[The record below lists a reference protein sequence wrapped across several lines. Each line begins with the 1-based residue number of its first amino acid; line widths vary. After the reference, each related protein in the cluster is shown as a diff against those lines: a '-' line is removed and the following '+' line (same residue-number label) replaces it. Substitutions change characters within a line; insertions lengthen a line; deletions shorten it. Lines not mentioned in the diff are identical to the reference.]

1 MRSFYD
7 LFISACGGIKIGIS
21 PQTIDGAVFSKI
33 DMFRNTDAKVV
44 IVLGVTDGVFP
55 RGYGNEGILTDA
67 EREALREYGIDLA
80 MTASEKSH
88 DEQLL
93 VYNVLS
99 SPSDELYLL
108 APKSSDD
115 GESLFPSKIITKI
128 ENEAF

>member
-1 MRSFYD
+1 M
-7 LFISACGGIKIGIS
+7 
-21 PQTIDGAVFSKI
+21 FSKI

-88 DEQLL
+88 DEQLF
-93 VYNVLS
+93 
-99 SPSDELYLL
+99 
-108 APKSSDD
+108 
-115 GESLFPSKIITKI
+115 GI
-128 ENEAF
+128 

>member
-1 MRSFYD
+1 
-7 LFISACGGIKIGIS
+7 
-21 PQTIDGAVFSKI
+21 
-33 DMFRNTDAKVV
+33 
-44 IVLGVTDGVFP
+44 
-55 RGYGNEGILTDA
+55 
-67 EREALREYGIDLA
+67 

-128 ENEAF
+128 ENELFDMERENVNDDSEELRRVKNRYFWLLEPNLLDAAEM